1 MNIKAIRYFFFRVLE
16 GPPDFFWARIW
27 MWSLSVIILTNVFC
41 IILESVPFFSW
52 AGYIFRFVENVS
64 LTVFSIEYF
73 LRLWVAPLSPQFI
86 SWRHTLFQT
95 VLVFYLI
102 ILFPFWVSWIIPY
115 AFPLEILVMF
125 RIFRILLFKSYFA
138 TLHQLFELIYK
149 HRTTLWNVFL
159 LILFMLLMAS
169 TAMYNAERFVQ
180 PDKFESILHAF
191 YWAIVTFATIGY
203 GDVVPVTVVG
213 KIITALI
220 AMMGVLL
227 YSLPTYIIGSAF
239 YEEIK
244 SDQAR
249 EIERLKETIKA
260 LEAEKKLQE
269 SFSAASHHTTE
280 IHGFEEHKMVGR
292 MESL

>member
-1 MNIKAIRYFFFRVLE
+1 MDIKAIRHFFFRVLE
-16 GPPDFFWARIW
+16 GPPEYFWARIW
-27 MWSLSVIILTNVFC
+27 MASLSIIILTNVVC
-41 IILESVPFFSW
+41 IVLESVPSFFW
-52 AGYIFRFVENVS
+52 AEYIFRFVENFS

-73 LRLWVAPLSPQFI
+73 LRIWVSPLSPKFK
-86 SWRHTLFQT
+86 SLWNTLFQT
-95 VLVFYLI
+95 VLVLYLI
-102 ILFPFWVSWIIPY
+102 ILTPFWFSWIIPY
-115 AFPLEILVMF
+115 SFPVEILVMF

-138 TLHQLFELIYK
+138 TLHQLFGLVKK

-159 LILFMLLMAS
+159 LILSTLLMAS
-169 TAMYNAERFVQ
+169 TAMYHAEHVVQ

-203 GDVVPVTVVG
+203 GDIVPLTITG
-213 KIITALI
+213 KIITSLI

-249 EIERLKETIKA
+249 EIERLRETVKA
-260 LEAEKKLQE
+260 LEAEKKLRE
-269 SFSAASHHTTE
+269 SFLASSHHVME
-280 IHGFEEHKMVGR
+280 GSDAKLPGR
-292 MESL
+292 IDVL